1 MVFSLCFLIKFSK
14 SNASEK
20 KFIGAGGGDSLSLLG
35 KTLNKKWEYKKKRV
49 FYFQFLGN
57 KEDRK
62 FDKVMVASFT
72 VNKIT
77 DNTDHL
83 SSKVKWLSRE
93 TITVDESYGQGRV
106 QLWFT
111 IFCHQGSSSVEDENN
126 VSWVSCYCHF
136 AFL

>member
-1 MVFSLCFLIKFSK
+1 MRIQ
-14 SNASEK
+14 
-20 KFIGAGGGDSLSLLG
+20 
-35 KTLNKKWEYKKKRV
+35 KKKRV

-83 SSKVKWLSRE
+83 SSKVK
-93 TITVDESYGQGRV
+93 
-106 QLWFT
+106 
-111 IFCHQGSSSVEDENN
+111 
-126 VSWVSCYCHF
+126 
-136 AFL
+136 